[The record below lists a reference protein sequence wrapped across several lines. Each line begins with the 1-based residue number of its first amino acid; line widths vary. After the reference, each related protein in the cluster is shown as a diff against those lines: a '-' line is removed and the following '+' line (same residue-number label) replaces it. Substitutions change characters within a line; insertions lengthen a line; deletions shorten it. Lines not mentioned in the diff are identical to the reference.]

1 MSDTSNAQALH
12 VVGIIPV
19 GEKPVGLAADGN
31 NQVFV
36 TNSGDNTVSVIN
48 TATDT
53 VKKTVQVGIAPQS
66 VAIDPQFGTYV
77 ANGGGAISVI
87 DRSNTVTGTI
97 ATGVPPAPPPD
108 TTRVAVDHFASRAY
122 ATLRTADRIAVIHT
136 SSTPPHLGGFI
147 DVPGPLGVALHPF
160 HHHLYVTRPDFDT
173 VSVLA
178 PETGEFPL
186 TIPVGR
192 RPTGIAIDH
201 ERGRVY
207 VANSGSHTVSVID
220 TTTGGVHDVDVLAPP
235 IAVALDPRGDAYVSH
250 ADGTLR
256 IIDAASH
263 SVTAT
268 VPVGSA
274 AVAGVAYES
283 HSMHVYVANGADG
296 TVSVL
301 DLAGG

>member
-1 MSDTSNAQALH
+1 MSDTSSAQAVH

-19 GEKPVGLAADGN
+19 GAKPVGLAADGS

-36 TNSGDNTVSVIN
+36 TNSGDNTVTVIN
-48 TATDT
+48 SATGT
-53 VKKTVQVGIAPQS
+53 VKKTIPVGIAPQS

-77 ANGGGAISVI
+77 ANGAGTISVI
-87 DRSNTVTGTI
+87 DRENTVTHTI
-97 ATGVPPAPPPD
+97 ATGVPPAPTPD
-108 TTRVAVDHFASRAY
+108 STRVAVDHFASRAY
-122 ATLRTADRIAVIHT
+122 ATLCAADCIAVIHT

-147 DVPGPLGVALHPF
+147 DVPGPFGIALHPF
-160 HHHLYVTRPDFDT
+160 RHRLYVTRPDFNT

-178 PETGEFPL
+178 PGTGEFPV
-186 TIPVGR
+186 TIPVGQ

-201 ERGRVY
+201 ERDRVY

-220 TTTGGVHDVDVLAPP
+220 TATGGVRDVDVLAAPVD
-235 IAVALDPRGDAYVSH
+235 VALDPRGNAYVSH

-256 IIDAASH
+256 VIDAASH

-268 VPVGSA
+268 VPVASA
-274 AVAGVAYES
+274 AVAGVACEP
-283 HSMHVYVANGADG
+283 HRMHVYVAGTADG

-301 DLAGG
+301 GLAGG